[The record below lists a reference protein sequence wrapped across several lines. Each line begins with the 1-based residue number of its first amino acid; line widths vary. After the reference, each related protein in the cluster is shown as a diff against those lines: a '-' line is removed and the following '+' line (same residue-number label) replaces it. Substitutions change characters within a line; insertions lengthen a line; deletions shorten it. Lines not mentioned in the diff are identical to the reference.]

1 MMHVTVQWRKSI
13 QIFKHKRR
21 WANDSTDGELSNSST
36 ESEPTVA
43 KIPGYTDDVSPLK
56 PMSAA
61 ERMMA
66 KMGYKEGSG
75 LGKLKQGSIE
85 PVPLS
90 TQRGRVGLGHEI
102 NKSVGRDLTEIW
114 DESSEEK
121 TIEEE
126 VYWLPK
132 CQEGTREWVVDN
144 LEGSEWIHI
153 GKKKMKIDDETE
165 FCDGEILRTMISS
178 KEVFDVIPDR
188 DMREARTRANPYE
201 TIGAA
206 FFQNRAALKVA
217 NLDKV
222 FDFLLS
228 GEMEKNLLSKNP
240 LVSERP
246 NFNCDREAPL
256 FYFADVCAGPGG
268 FSEYMLWRKAFYNA
282 KGFGFTLRGKDDF
295 KLGKFMASSAH
306 YFEPYYGKHGDGDVM
321 NPDNI
326 NSLEEFIMKGTND
339 VGVDLMMA
347 DGGFSVEGSENIQ
360 EILSKRLYLC
370 QLLVSLC
377 IVRENGTFFCKLF
390 DIFTPFSAGLV
401 YLMHVAYNQVSLHKP
416 HTSRPANSERYIICK
431 GLRKNYSDAIR
442 DYLKRLMSC
451 FPFSSWYVIIEL
463 YLIDHIS
470 LFRIAVRQSTYL
482 RKYLTYAKNN
492 SLIDKDQGTLRD
504 DCLKYW
510 LVPNKTLNRKG
521 AERYQIDP
529 EQYFGRF
536 SRKVWHLHTI
546 FFMLLYCVHCISL
559 SFGI

>member
-1 MMHVTVQWRKSI
+1 MLLKESVFVVVTVSLFVLQ
-13 QIFKHKRR
+13 
-21 WANDSTDGELSNSST
+21 
-36 ESEPTVA
+36 
-43 KIPGYTDDVSPLK
+43 
-56 PMSAA
+56 
-61 ERMMA
+61 
-66 KMGYKEGSG
+66 
-75 LGKLKQGSIE
+75 
-85 PVPLS
+85 
-90 TQRGRVGLGHEI
+90 
-102 NKSVGRDLTEIW
+102 
-114 DESSEEK
+114 
-121 TIEEE
+121 
-126 VYWLPK
+126 
-132 CQEGTREWVVDN
+132 
-144 LEGSEWIHI
+144 
-153 GKKKMKIDDETE
+153 
-165 FCDGEILRTMISS
+165 
-178 KEVFDVIPDR
+178 VFDVIPDR
-188 DMREARTRANPYE
+188 DLREARTRANPYE
-201 TIGAA
+201 TIGGA
-206 FFQNRAALKVA
+206 FFQNRAAMKVA

-228 GEMEKNLLSKNP
+228 GETEKNLLVCQELYVMFQSKNP

-268 FSEYMLWRKAFYNA
+268 FSEYILWRKAFYNA
-282 KGFGFTLRGKDDF
+282 KGFGFTLKGKDDF
-295 KLGKFMASSAH
+295 KLGKFTASSAH
-306 YFEPYYGKHGDGDVM
+306 YFEPYYGEHGDGDVM
-321 NPDNI
+321 NPVNI
-326 NSLEEFIMKGTND
+326 NSLEKFIMKGTND

-442 DYLKRLMSC
+442 DYLKRL
-451 FPFSSWYVIIEL
+451 VL
-463 YLIDHIS
+463 VYLIDHIF

-510 LVPNKTLNRKG
+510 LVPNKTLNRG

-536 SRKVWHLHTI
+536 TRKVWHLHTI
-546 FFMLLYCVHCISL
+546 FYVVVLRALHFSDLMRIPDRTVLLVDKHLETVAVDGLIRILDAAVINGDDVSGLLYSKRMAAAQKFCKALQLVSHSKKFLAFTMTPTCLESWKMGWSCSKL
-559 SFGI
+559 RNYAFSPSQPTLGSFFEQQWEE